1 MLMIRSA
8 TGGSPN
14 NISSLTRSSS
24 HPNNLIVIDEIE
36 VFLNTNLTLVLTHW
50 NDNEVKDENVDANL
64 LQLILVGK
72 PNNRPT

>member
-1 MLMIRSA
+1 MF
-8 TGGSPN
+8 

-24 HPNNLIVIDEIE
+24 RPNNLIVIDEIE

-72 PNNRPT
+72 TNNRST

>member
-1 MLMIRSA
+1 MF
-8 TGGSPN
+8 

-64 LQLILVGK
+64 LQHILVGK
-72 PNNRPT
+72 PNNKPT